1 MNINERIFPYPVLSV
16 DKNDYMF
23 STFNASL
30 EYKKE
35 INSVTITSVF
45 DLKNKEIQK
54 LLDKNLVEYVLHLE
68 CSLTSFRTTIKSFV
82 PFISVDV
89 PYSKVNGKLELLAM
103 IVAKQDIYD
112 FYSED
117 FAEDFLNVKFNLPKA
132 SVLAYDNLPNMEFTK
147 NYEDFKKTESI
158 FRIRKIISDEDRK
171 MEVHLDSDKIK
182 ILLGQKQYAIFEN
195 NANDPR
201 LQQIFHSIVILP
213 SLVYM
218 IGELKMEGGEDYRTH
233 NWYLSLEKAYKNQG
247 KDFEEEILSEKTAI
261 ELAQDIMD
269 FPINKAFTKLTN
281 LMNEEE

>member
-16 DKNDYMF
+16 DRNDYVL

-35 INSVTITSVF
+35 INSVTITSIF
-45 DLKNKEIQK
+45 DLRNEEIQK

-68 CSLTSFRTTIKSFV
+68 CSLTSYRTTIKSFV

-147 NYEDFKKTESI
+147 NYEVFKKTESI
-158 FRIRKIISDEDRK
+158 FRIRKIVSDEDRK

-201 LQQIFHSIVILP
+201 LQQIFHSIVIFP
-213 SLVYM
+213 ALVYM
-218 IGELKMEGGEDYRTH
+218 INELKMEGGDDYRTH
-233 NWYLSLEKAYKNQG
+233 NWYVSLEQAYKNKG

>member
-1 MNINERIFPYPVLSV
+1 MNINERLFPYPVLSV
-16 DKNDYMF
+16 DKNDYML

-30 EYKKE
+30 EYTKE

-45 DLKNKEIQK
+45 DLRNKEIQK

-117 FAEDFLNVKFNLPKA
+117 FAEDFLNVKFDLPKA

-171 MEVHLDSDKIK
+171 MEVHLDSDKIR

-201 LQQIFHSIVILP
+201 LQQIFHSIVIFP
-213 SLVYM
+213 ALVYM

-233 NWYLSLEKAYKNQG
+233 NWYLSLEKAYKNKG

>member
-1 MNINERIFPYPVLSV
+1 MNINERLFPYPVLSV
-16 DKNDYMF
+16 DKNDYML

-35 INSVTITSVF
+35 INSVTITSIF
-45 DLKNKEIQK
+45 DLRNEEIQK

-68 CSLTSFRTTIKSFV
+68 CSLTSYRTTIKSFV

-117 FAEDFLNVKFNLPKA
+117 FAEDFLNVKFDLPKA

-171 MEVHLDSDKIK
+171 MEVHLDSDKIR

-201 LQQIFHSIVILP
+201 LQQIFHSIVIFP
-213 SLVYM
+213 ALVYM

-233 NWYLSLEKAYKNQG
+233 NWYLSLEKAYKNKG